1 MPDQVTLLYE
11 GHGRPLP
18 RHRQAFRL
26 KTYEGEFSLEE
37 MHVRL
42 FSRTMKVA
50 RLVDVQGA
58 DVLPPLY
65 QAEFLWMKKGIARVT
80 GIEVDD
86 MSRNRTLQTWN
97 VQFEGYKP
105 EAHIDAPT
113 L

>member
-1 MPDQVTLLYE
+1 MTDQVTLLYE

-50 RLVDVQGA
+50 RLVDAQGA

-65 QAEFLWMKKGIARVT
+65 QADFLWMKKGIARVT

-86 MSRNRTLQTWN
+86 LSQNRTLQTWN
-97 VQFEGYKP
+97 VRLVGYRA
-105 EAHIDAPT
+105 EAHIDPPT